1 MPSYHA
7 SWAYF
12 PHYNTNEFYELN
24 MEMVKKYDMWFVL
37 TICYFNKHIYE
48 LVLHS
53 GSNIQGD
60 AQISKP
66 LNSIWK
72 SKYCQVLCLEKGVE
86 NALFR

>member
-1 MPSYHA
+1 MTCDL
-7 SWAYF
+7 SWQYA
-12 PHYNTNEFYELN
+12 TL
-24 MEMVKKYDMWFVL
+24 
-37 TICYFNKHIYE
+37 IKHIYE